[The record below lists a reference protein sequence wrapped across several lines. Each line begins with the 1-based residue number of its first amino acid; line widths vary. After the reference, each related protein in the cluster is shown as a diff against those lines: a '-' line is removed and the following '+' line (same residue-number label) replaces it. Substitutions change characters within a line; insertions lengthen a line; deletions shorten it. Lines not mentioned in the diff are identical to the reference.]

1 MEEKP
6 IRFADQTW
14 LDTHPQ
20 VRDIGNAT
28 TVGTV
33 AHLAAVKQ
41 IARDFPGVKEGDQI
55 EWKAELRGRITV
67 DRSMIDAAIEERLR

>member
-6 IRFADQTW
+6 MRFADQTW

-20 VRDIGNAT
+20 VMDVGDAT
-28 TVGTV
+28 TVGTI

-41 IARDFPGVKEGDQI
+41 IARDFPAVKEGDQI
-55 EWKAELRGRITV
+55 EWKAGLRGRITV
-67 DRSMIDAAIEERLR
+67 DRSMLDAAIEERLR